1 MEEIRDMFNFL
12 KDVSSEMKKVTWPKG
27 SELYSYTLTVV
38 VTVVFVAVFFAVI
51 DFGISSLLNNLPFL
65 KN

>member
-38 VTVVFVAVFFAVI
+38 VTVVFVAVFLQ
-51 DFGISSLLNNLPFL
+51 SLILEFHRY
-65 KN
+65 

>member
-1 MEEIRDMFNFL
+1 MFNFL

-38 VTVVFVAVFFAVI
+38 VTVVFIAIFFAII
-51 DFGISSLLNNLPFL
+51 DLGISSLLNNLPFI
-65 KN
+65 NN

>member
-1 MEEIRDMFNFL
+1 MFNFL